1 MATKEKN
8 IWILMLFI
16 LGGVVLGGLIG
27 KLVSQVDFLWW
38 VGYGETFGLTT
49 PITLELG
56 VISVAFGLT
65 FNINVASILG
75 IIIALFVYKK
85 M

>member
-16 LGGVVLGGLIG
+16 LCGVVLGGLIG